1 MTRISGRNAN
11 GAQAERGHD
20 ADRIRGVIHCPDI
33 RPVSAQNTLRVL
45 VYGVILLR
53 HANLVGRYQLKEAIE
68 YSDTTQASLKIPAGT
83 PNGKMMRLR
92 GKGVASIRGG
102 GAGDLVARI
111 VFEVPQYLTGRQR
124 GLLEDLAKT
133 LDASN
138 FPESRSFAEKVKMF
152 YSHKD
157 KLTKK

>member
-1 MTRISGRNAN
+1 MKALRNKAIPILL
-11 GAQAERGHD
+11 AVLLCALPLCEAAASSAVPAE
-20 ADRIRGVIHCPDI
+20 
-33 RPVSAQNTLRVL
+33 SAEALRQTLR
-45 VYGVILLR
+45 GLLGLGDC
-53 HANLVGRYQLKEAIE
+53 APEVEA
-68 YSDTTQASLKIPAGT
+68 
-83 PNGKMMRLR
+83 
-92 GKGVASIRGG
+92 GG

-138 FPESRSFAEKVKMF
+138 FPESRSFAEKVKTF